1 MAQQQAMQGQQQMQQ
16 QIAAGDPNAM
26 QTAGN
31 AGAQAGIAAAMQ
43 QAGMSG
49 PPGMGGA
56 PLG

>member
-1 MAQQQAMQGQQQMQQ
+1 MQQ

-49 PPGMGGA
+49 PPQMGGA
-56 PLG
+56 PIG